1 MLQKEKRRENTM
13 GAGFQFS
20 GRTAVITG
28 AGSGIGAALA
38 EALAARGAHLALADV
53 NRAGLSATAEAV
65 AKTGVRVTTELLDV
79 ADPEAPAAYAETV
92 KAEHGGAALL
102 FNNAGIAVGGHFDRV
117 KPDDFDKVLAVNF
130 DGVVRMTRAFLPV
143 LQTEPEGRLVNIS
156 SIFGIIAPP
165 GQTAYSASKF
175 AVRGFSMALAHELE
189 GSSVGVTVV
198 HPGGVATRIAEDA
211 IKPSDASNAEINES
225 LERAR
230 KALVMPPPQAADI
243 ILRGVEKRK
252 RRVLVGRDAHILMWM
267 ERLFPTSYFRFLRNQ
282 LG

>member
-1 MLQKEKRRENTM
+1 M
-13 GAGFQFS
+13 ADGFKFE

-28 AGSGIGAALA
+28 AGGGIGAALA
-38 EALAARGAHLALADV
+38 EALAAKGAHLALADV
-53 NRAGLSATAEAV
+53 NRAALSARAERLA
-65 AKTGVRVTTELLDV
+65 ASGARVTTHVLDV
-79 ADPEAPAAYAETV
+79 ADPEAPAAFAETV
-92 KAEHGGAALL
+92 AADHGGAALL
-102 FNNAGIAVGGHFDRV
+102 FNNAGIAVGGTFDRV
-117 KPDDFDKVLAVNF
+117 KPADFDKVLAVNF
-130 DGVVRMTRAFLPV
+130 DGVVRMTRAFLPM
-143 LQTEPEGRLVNIS
+143 LQAQPEARLVNIS

-189 GSSVGVTVV
+189 GGPVGVTIV

-211 IKPSDASNAEINES
+211 IKPAGASNAEISES

-230 KALVMPPPQAADI
+230 KALVMPPPEAARI
-243 ILRGVEKRK
+243 ILRGVERRK

-267 ERLFPTSYFRFLRNQ
+267 ERLMPTGYFRLLKNR

>member
-1 MLQKEKRRENTM
+1 MA
-13 GAGFQFS
+13 AGLFEFA

-28 AGSGIGAALA
+28 AGGGIGAALA
-38 EALAARGAHLALADV
+38 EALAMRGAHLALADV
-53 NRAGLSATAEAV
+53 NSAGLAATVERLQP
-65 AKTGVRVTTELLDV
+65 TGVKVTTHALDV
-79 ADPEAPAAYAETV
+79 ADPAAPAVLAQEIKT
-92 KAEHGGAALL
+92 KHGGAALL
-102 FNNAGIAVGGHFDRV
+102 FNNAGIAVGGTFDRV
-117 KPDDFDKVLAVNF
+117 KPDDFDRVLAVNF
-130 DGVVRMTRAFLPV
+130 EGVVRMSRAFLPL
-143 LQTEPEGRLVNIS
+143 LQAEPEGRLVNIS

-165 GQTAYSASKF
+165 SQTAYSASKF

-189 GSSVGVTVV
+189 GSNVGVTVV

-211 IKPSDASNAEINES
+211 IKPADATNAEIDAS

-230 KALVMPPPQAADI
+230 QALVMPPTQAAQI

-267 ERLFPTSYFRFLRNQ
+267 ERLFPTGYFRFLRNR

>member
-1 MLQKEKRRENTM
+1 MA
-13 GAGFQFS
+13 AGFDFKD
-20 GRTAVITG
+20 RTAVITG

-53 NRAGLSATAEAV
+53 SQAGLAATAEKLSA
-65 AKTGVRVTTELLDV
+65 AGVRVTTEVLDV
-79 ADPEAPAAYAETV
+79 SDPGAPAAFADTV
-92 KAEHGGAALL
+92 KTDHGGAALV
-102 FNNAGIAVGGHFDRV
+102 FNNAGIAVGGTFDRV
-117 KPDDFDKVLAVNF
+117 KPEDFDKVLAVNF
-130 DGVVRMTRAFLPV
+130 EGVVRMTRAFLPL
-143 LQTEPEGRLVNIS
+143 LQAEPEARLVNIS

-189 GSSVGVTVV
+189 GSRVGVTVV

-211 IKPSDASNAEINES
+211 IKPADASNAEINDS

-230 KALVMPPPQAADI
+230 KALVMPPPEAAEI

-267 ERLFPTSYFRFLRNQ
+267 ERLFPTGYIRFLRNQ
-282 LG
+282 LS

>member
-1 MLQKEKRRENTM
+1 MA
-13 GAGFQFS
+13 AGFDFE

-53 NRAGLSATAEAV
+53 NRAGLAATAEKLAG
-65 AKTGVRVTTELLDV
+65 AGVRLTTEVLDV
-79 ADPEAPAAYAETV
+79 SDPAAPAAFADTV
-92 KAEHGGAALL
+92 KASHGGAALV
-102 FNNAGIAVGGHFDRV
+102 FNNAGIAVGGTFDRV
-117 KPDDFDKVLAVNF
+117 TPDDFDKILAVNF
-130 DGVVRMTRAFLPV
+130 EGVVRMTRAFLPL
-143 LQTEPEGRLVNIS
+143 LQAEPEARLVNIS

-189 GSSVGVTVV
+189 GSNVGVTVV

-211 IKPSDASNAEINES
+211 IKPADASNAEINDS

-230 KALVMPPPQAADI
+230 KALVMPPPEAAEI
-243 ILRGVEKRK
+243 ILRGVERGK

-267 ERLFPTSYFRFLRNQ
+267 ERLFPTGYIRFLRNR

>member
-1 MLQKEKRRENTM
+1 MA
-13 GAGFQFS
+13 AGFEFS

-28 AGSGIGAALA
+28 AGSGIGAALS

-53 NRAGLSATAEAV
+53 NRAGLTATAERLAG
-65 AKTGVRVTTELLDV
+65 AGVRVTTEVLDV
-79 ADPEAPAAYAETV
+79 SDPAAPGAFADKV
-92 KAEHGGAALL
+92 KAEHGGAALV
-102 FNNAGIAVGGHFDRV
+102 FNNAGIAVGGTFDRV
-117 KPDDFDKVLAVNF
+117 TPEDFDRVLAVNF
-130 DGVVRMTRAFLPV
+130 EGVVRMTRAFLPL
-143 LQTEPEGRLVNIS
+143 LQAESEARLVNIS

-211 IKPSDASNAEINES
+211 IKPGDATNAEINES

-230 KALVMPPPQAADI
+230 QALVMPPPEAAQI
-243 ILRGVEKRK
+243 ILRGVERRK

-267 ERLFPTSYFRFLRNQ
+267 ERLFPTSYIRFLRSR
-282 LG
+282 LS